1 MAAAA
6 QLTAGVV
13 RMGLVYLAGVAV
25 YASGVP
31 ESLFPQRFDFFF
43 SSHQWWHVAVVAAA
57 TLHFGNVVQLWADCT
72 AEVVVAAAAAESLAA
87 EPTLRVGLGSSLES
101 AHLGLLGPR
110 Y

>member
-1 MAAAA
+1 MAAAP

-31 ESLFPQRFDFFF
+31 ESLYPQRFDFFF

-57 TLHFGNVVQLWADCT
+57 TLHFGNVVKLWADCT
-72 AEVVVAAAAAESLAA
+72 AEVAAAAAAAQSLAA
-87 EPTLRVGLGSSLES
+87 EPTLRVGLRGSLES
-101 AHLGLLGPR
+101 AHLGLLGPQ

>member
-1 MAAAA
+1 
-6 QLTAGVV
+6 
-13 RMGLVYLAGVAV
+13 MGLVYLAGVAV

-87 EPTLRVGLGSSLES
+87 EPTLRVGLSSSLDCLES